1 MLTLMRLYSYG
12 SAKEGGIYGRLYLN
26 GQHICDTLENCDK
39 AIPAGIYVL
48 KNSQS
53 PRFKRE
59 LPLVSNG
66 VVPSSRGIRIH
77 SGNSSTDSAGCIL
90 VGMGF
95 NDKKKLLTESKL
107 AETMVTMI
115 CRHEDQLVIVEST

>member
-1 MLTLMRLYSYG
+1 MLTLMRLYSFG
-12 SAKEGGIYGRLYLN
+12 SAKEGGMYGRLYLN
-26 GQHICDTLENCDK
+26 GQHICDTLENFGK
-39 AIPAGIYVL
+39 MIPAGIYFL

-53 PRFKRE
+53 PKFKRE

-66 VVPSSRGIRIH
+66 AVPAGRGIRIH
-77 SGNSSTDSAGCIL
+77 SGNSFSDSAGCIL

-95 NDKKKLLTESKL
+95 NDKKNILTESKL

-115 CRHEDQLVIVEST
+115 CRREDQLVITQST

>member
-1 MLTLMRLYSYG
+1 MLTLMRLYSFG
-12 SAKEGGIYGRLYLN
+12 SAKEGGMYGQLYLN
-26 GQHICDTLENCDK
+26 GQHICDTLENFSK
-39 AIPAGIYVL
+39 MIPAGIYCL

-53 PRFKRE
+53 PKFKRE

-66 VVPSSRGIRIH
+66 AVSAARGIRIH
-77 SGNSSTDSAGCIL
+77 SGNSFSDSAGCIL

-95 NDKKKLLTESKL
+95 NDKKNILTESKL

-115 CRHEDQLVIVEST
+115 CRHESQLVITQST